1 MENHCD
7 RIFHGLYIQRN
18 KDESVKIAPCCVCGQ
33 SEPQSSPIDFVND
46 EYLNKLRQNTKNDL
60 RNPECDVCWKYA
72 DNGMASK
79 KDEKLTKVD
88 DPTIILSLEY
98 NTLPICN
105 AKCIIC
111 GPKFSSLWVA
121 DDLKLKKLKL
131 KNPNV
136 IISDVSIEEVK
147 NKGFNYDNLNLSQ
160 LEYLYFNGG
169 EPLLTNDHIEVLS
182 KIKNLENLTLCYS
195 SNGSIYPSPE
205 TLEYWNKTKTTR
217 VWFSIDAIGD
227 QFNYIR
233 FPLQWEEVKS
243 NIIKLH
249 NNFPN
254 IDICFLFTAGV
265 HNIFEIKKTLDFFYD
280 QVIHSHPTDEKADRC
295 QFYVQLAMGVLDIKY
310 TDKKLK
316 QVFIDELKSIDG
328 KYQNKINY
336 IINYLESTIE
346 EPTVTWQTYLDQLD
360 QIRPTDWK
368 KTLPRLI
375 LD

>member
-18 KDESVKIAPCCVCGQ
+18 KDESVKIAPCCV
-33 SEPQSSPIDFVND
+33 SVLSAPQSTPVDFVND
-46 EYLNKLRQNTKNDL
+46 EYLNKLRQNTKNNL
-60 RNPECDVCWKYA
+60 RNSECGACWKYA

-88 DPTIILSLEY
+88 DPTVILSLEY

-111 GPKFSSLWVA
+111 GPKFSSLWIA
-121 DDLKLKKLKL
+121 DDLKLK
-131 KNPNV
+131 NSNS
-136 IISDVSIEEVK
+136 IFSDVSIGEIK

-169 EPLLTNDHIEVLS
+169 EPLLTNDHIDVLS
-182 KIKNLENLTLCYS
+182 KIKNLENLTLSYS
-195 SNGSIYPSPE
+195 SNGSIYPSSE

-217 VWFSIDAIGD
+217 IWFSIDAIGD

-265 HNIFEIKKTLDFFYD
+265 HNILEIKKTLDFFYD
-280 QVIHSHPTDEKADRC
+280 QLIHAHPTDEKADRYR
-295 QFYVQLAMGVLDIKY
+295 FYIQLAIGLLDIKY
-310 TDKKLK
+310 TDKNLK
-316 QVFIDELKSIDG
+316 KVFIDELKSIDE
-328 KYQNKINY
+328 KYQNKTNY
-336 IINYLESTIE
+336 IINYLESTTE
-346 EPTVTWQTYLDQLD
+346 EPTTTWQTYLDQLD

-375 LD
+375 ID